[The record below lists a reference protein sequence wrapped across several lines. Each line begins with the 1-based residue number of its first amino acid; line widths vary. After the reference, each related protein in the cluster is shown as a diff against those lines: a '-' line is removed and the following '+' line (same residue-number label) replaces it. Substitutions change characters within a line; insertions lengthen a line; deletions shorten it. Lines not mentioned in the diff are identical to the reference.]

1 MLYCLILS
9 TEAWWITWC
18 WGVVVVLCILERASA
33 SELASGRTVCVT
45 SGWTVSHPNCHD
57 SILCNTHTR
66 ARAYLQAETYVMW
79 AYRLM
84 LLSSQL
90 SVEWDCVIVVYMLRE
105 CDYDCTVLA
114 QAAAGGECA
123 RPCAAAATRG
133 RLRARC
139 FPHAKWIW
147 SWVTGCVEMNFR
159 ALATK
164 ILLLWCMPFN
174 SYLWNI
180 WIFLTFFVTI
190 TRCFEMLFKRVFN
203 YPTQNL
209 LSDISLHQ
217 VSRKTTPVTV
227 NGIKKQR
234 DPHVLRN
241 QKTSQSETFSAC
253 LSLCAFGV
261 CDIWL
266 AAVSAE
272 GGPLEWRQ
280 RM

>member
-57 SILCNTHTR
+57 SILCNTHTHTR
-66 ARAYLQAETYVMW
+66 EPALIYRQRHMW
-79 AYRLM
+79 CELIDWCSWAANY
-84 LLSSQL
+84 LLS
-90 SVEWDCVIVVYMLRE
+90 ETVIIVYMLRE

-123 RPCAAAATRG
+123 RPCAAATARG

-139 FPHAKWIW
+139 FPRAKWIW

-164 ILLLWCMPFN
+164 ILLLWCMLFN

-180 WIFLTFFVTI
+180 WFFFNIFL
-190 TRCFEMLFKRVFN
+190 
-203 YPTQNL
+203 
-209 LSDISLHQ
+209 
-217 VSRKTTPVTV
+217 
-227 NGIKKQR
+227 
-234 DPHVLRN
+234 
-241 QKTSQSETFSAC
+241 
-253 LSLCAFGV
+253 
-261 CDIWL
+261 
-266 AAVSAE
+266 
-272 GGPLEWRQ
+272 
-280 RM
+280 